1 MEAWRRCLITVEIAV
16 HLGEGEAASVDD
28 FGRLDAFLRGWCDF
42 PGAEL
47 AKARRVFR
55 PVAVPRGALLTR
67 AGEWPDRV
75 AFIVAGLVRLVYA
88 TSDGTERTYGFR
100 AENQLACAYSA
111 VLRGER
117 AQTSIEALERS
128 SVLVTSR
135 AAFDELTA
143 GHRCWRELIARL
155 TEDLYLQQEARQR
168 ELLLD
173 DAATRYRG
181 FVTGHPGLARR
192 LTQAQI
198 ASYVGVTPVAL
209 SRIRGRLI
217 SVNDKAAARS

>member
-1 MEAWRRCLITVEIAV
+1 
-16 HLGEGEAASVDD
+16 VDD
-28 FGRLDAFLRGWCDF
+28 FGRLDVFLRGWCDF

-47 AKARRVFR
+47 AKAKRVFR
-55 PVAVPRGALLTR
+55 PAAVPRGAFLTR
-67 AGEWPDRV
+67 AGERPDRV
-75 AFIVAGLVRLVYA
+75 TFIVAGLVRIVYETA
-88 TSDGTERTYGFR
+88 AGTERTYGFR
-100 AENQLACAYSA
+100 AENHLVCAYSA

-117 AQTSIEALERS
+117 ARMSIETLEPC

-155 TEDLYLQQEARQR
+155 TEDLYPRQEARQR

-173 DAATRYRG
+173 DATTRYRG
-181 FVTGHPGLARR
+181 FVTEHPGLARR

-209 SRIRGRLI
+209 SRIRGRLT
-217 SVNDKAAARS
+217 SVNDKAATRS

>member
-1 MEAWRRCLITVEIAV
+1 
-16 HLGEGEAASVDD
+16 VDD
-28 FGRLDAFLRGWCDF
+28 FGRLDAFLRAWCDF

-55 PVAVPRGALLTR
+55 PAAVPRGALLTR

-75 AFIVAGLVRLVYA
+75 AFIVTGLVRLVYSTA
-88 TSDGTERTYGFR
+88 DGTERTYGFR
-100 AENQLACAYSA
+100 SENQLVCAYSA

-117 AQTSIEALERS
+117 AQMSIEALEPC

-135 AAFDELTA
+135 TAFDELTA

-168 ELLLD
+168 ELLVE
-173 DAATRYRG
+173 DAATRYRS
-181 FVTGHPGLARR
+181 FVAGHPSLARR

-209 SRIRGRLI
+209 SRIRSRLI
-217 SVNDKAAARS
+217 SVNDKAAARP